1 MSALFVLT
9 LFLAKS
15 FFFFFPHYESQFFH
29 SFTVL

>member
-15 FFFFFPHYESQFFH
+15 FFLLSSYESQFFH